1 MSYKYHNAPWCTEEW
16 INSLKEEGLWE
27 VDNQFNWIEEREKEL
42 RAQLGTTAK
51 SLNKQQ
57 NLEKRPDGYYKSAK
71 GLLTSLAVSIKATCK
86 RKDIEAP
93 SWSSDASKFKDWMIS
108 QDNFDFLYNRWM
120 ESGNLKVFKPNIQ
133 RIDTE
138 KGFEL
143 DNLKLTT
150 SGERKYETKSYKKG
164 A

>member
-1 MSYKYHNAPWCTEEW
+1 MSYKYHDAPWCTEEW
-16 INSLKEEGLWE
+16 INSLKEENLWE
-27 VDNQFNWIEEREKEL
+27 VDNQFQWIEDRDEEL
-42 RAQLGTTAK
+42 RAQLKPNAI

-57 NLEKRPDGYYKSAK
+57 NLEKRPEQYYKSAK

-93 SWSSDASKFKDWMIS
+93 SWSSDASKFKDWMIN
-108 QDNFDFLYNRWM
+108 QDNFDYLYNRWQS
-120 ESGNLKVFKPNIQ
+120 SGNLKVFKPNVQ
-133 RIDTE
+133 RIDPS

-143 DNLKLTT
+143 DNLQLTT